1 MDERDMMDIKNLSVG
16 KKIWCSFLLVFTIF
30 LMTNIVMNNSLLKL
44 GDNVETITQKSLP
57 SLSMLK
63 SIQVQFT
70 DIRKFEFA
78 LIPNAN
84 EPQLGEWLDELDN
97 KRRELSNVVKQYES
111 LPLSDRE
118 VQTIKDFEAAWEDY
132 LVAITPYSKHLFNG
146 DLQKANS
153 AIRGSAPQV
162 KAAMQRLN
170 EAIEANN
177 LTVAKI
183 NLMAD
188 DRLQVTQR
196 IALIGAL
203 LVIAVIVLAS
213 VWLTHSVRTPVQHSL
228 ELASSIATG
237 NLKNVLNVKELSK
250 DELGSLLRQIGKM
263 QDNLNDLVS
272 KVSSSTIQLSSA
284 VEEVSAISNQAS
296 SGMQNQQM
304 ELSSVASAMTEMQAA
319 VAEAAQNTEQAAV
332 SASESSALAKQGS
345 STLERMSEA
354 ISKVAE
360 TIDESGRLANEL
372 EASSSDINMVVD
384 VIGSIAEQTNLLALN
399 AAIEAARAGEQG
411 RGFAVVAD
419 EVRSLAQ
426 RTQSSTQQIVE
437 IVSQLQNKAKL
448 MGKSS
453 GDCREG
459 ITDCIQQAQYAESKI
474 SDIERSVNN
483 IADMN
488 TQIATACSQQNA
500 VSEEL
505 NRSIEFINSAS
516 IEIAEGTSQTAIACG
531 EISQLSHGLNDQLNQ
546 FKL

>member
-1 MDERDMMDIKNLSVG
+1 MMDIKNLSVG
-16 KKIWCSFLLVFTIF
+16 KKIWCSFVLVSTIF
-30 LMTNIVMNNSLLKL
+30 LITNIVMNNSLSKL

-57 SLSMLK
+57 SVSMLK

-111 LPLSDRE
+111 LPLSDGE
-118 VQTIKDFEAAWEDY
+118 IQSIKGFEAAWEDY

-162 KAAMQRLN
+162 KSAMQRLDD
-170 EAIEANN
+170 AIEANN

-183 NLMAD
+183 NLLAD
-188 DRLQVTQR
+188 DRLQATQW

-213 VWLTHSVRTPVQHSL
+213 VWLTHSVRTPVQHAL

-319 VAEAAQNTEQAAV
+319 VAEVAQNTEQAAV
-332 SASESSALAKQGS
+332 SASESSSLAKQGS
-345 STLERMSEA
+345 STLERMIEA

-360 TIDESGRLANEL
+360 TIDESGRLANQL
-372 EASSSDINMVVD
+372 EASSSDINMAVD

-399 AAIEAARAGEQG
+399 AAIEAA
-411 RGFAVVAD
+411 
-419 EVRSLAQ
+419 VRLATLF
-426 RTQSSTQQIVE
+426 RV
-437 IVSQLQNKAKL
+437 L
-448 MGKSS
+448 GSS
-453 GDCREG
+453 GD
-459 ITDCIQQAQYAESKI
+459 TDGSLV
-474 SDIERSVNN
+474 ER
-483 IADMN
+483 
-488 TQIATACSQQNA
+488 
-500 VSEEL
+500 
-505 NRSIEFINSAS
+505 
-516 IEIAEGTSQTAIACG
+516 
-531 EISQLSHGLNDQLNQ
+531 
-546 FKL
+546 